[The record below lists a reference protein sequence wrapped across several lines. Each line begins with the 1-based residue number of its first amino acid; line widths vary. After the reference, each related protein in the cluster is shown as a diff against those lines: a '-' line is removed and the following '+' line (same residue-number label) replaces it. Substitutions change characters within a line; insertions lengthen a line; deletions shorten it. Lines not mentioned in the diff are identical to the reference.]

1 MSGIAQ
7 QLQRHGAGDVSDDAA
22 VLGAYSSDASLY
34 RVPPVAVAFPRSTD
48 EVAAILAAARAEGLT
63 LTARGAGTSV
73 AGNAIGPGVVV
84 DFSRHLDQVVSVDVE
99 AETAVVQPGVVQAA
113 LQKAVAPHGLKFGPD
128 PSTSTRCTIGG
139 MIGNDACGAR
149 SLAYG
154 RTSHNVRGLRG
165 LLADGTEL
173 VTGYDA
179 AGKPVSSA
187 EGSDVLDRL
196 RALVAG
202 DLGTVRTEFGTFGRH
217 VSGLALDHLVPERG
231 FDVTRALVGS
241 EGTLAVLTEATVRLV
256 RSPKASLMIV
266 LGFPDFPTAGFA
278 TTEVLAFE
286 PSACEG
292 LDRRIVDV
300 IRERRG
306 PDAVPELPPGDAWM
320 FVELSGD
327 DPDDVRRRADLLA
340 AAGLG
345 VSALVVDDPRTADRL
360 WKIRADG
367 AGLAGRAPSGQ
378 PAWAGWEDSAVP
390 PDRLGEYLTA
400 FEGLL
405 AAHELTAMPFGH
417 FGEGCLHV
425 RMDFPFARPDGAD
438 RFRAFLE
445 EAADLVTSLGGSLS
459 GEHGDGR
466 ARSDLLPRMYSP
478 AARSLMASVKDLFD
492 PTRVLNPGILV
503 DAASSTDDLRY
514 SSTTRLTQQS
524 GGLAFAYA
532 DDGGDFGQAVHRCT
546 GVGKCRADNS
556 GSGGVMC
563 PSYQATKEEIHSTRG
578 RARLLQEI
586 VNGDSDVSW
595 GSPAVHDAL
604 DLCLACK
611 GCASD
616 CPTGTDMASYKAEV
630 LHQTYKRKIRPRSH
644 YSVGWLPR
652 WAKVGSAMPRFANR
666 SMDVGPLRK
675 VALKAAGVDTRRRMP
690 AFARRTFRRTFG
702 GAAGTG
708 TPVVLFVDSFTNH
721 FAPQV
726 ADAAVE
732 VLRAAG
738 YDPRITRQQECCG
751 LPWISTGQL
760 DGAAK
765 RMRGMVDALAAD
777 AKAGVPIVGIEPSCT
792 AVLRHE
798 LRELVPGPDSDA
810 VAAATL
816 TLAEA
821 LALRPD
827 WTPPDLTGVRV
838 VAQPHCHHHAV
849 MGWNADR
856 TLLEKAGAKV
866 EAVAGCCGMAG
877 NFGVEQ
883 GHYEVS
889 VAVAE
894 QNLLPALRASAGE
907 TRRVVLADGFSC
919 RTQLGELAPD
929 EAPVHLAEL
938 LARGVT
944 GVTGR

>member
-34 RVPPVAVAFPRSTD
+34 RIPPVAVAFPRSAD
-48 EVAAILAAARAEGLT
+48 EVAAVLAAARAEGLT
-63 LTARGAGTSV
+63 VTARGAGTSV

-84 DFSRHLDQVVSVDVE
+84 DFSRHMDQIVSIDAE
-99 AETAVVQPGVVQAA
+99 AETAVVQPGVVQAV
-113 LQKAVAPHGLKFGPD
+113 LQRAAAPYGLKFGPD

-154 RTSHNVRGLRG
+154 RTSHNVRAVRA
-165 LLADGTEL
+165 LLADGSGLT
-173 VTGYDA
+173 TGYDA
-179 AGKPVSSA
+179 AGAPVA
-187 EGSDVLDRL
+187 TADGSDVVERL
-196 RALVAG
+196 RKVVAG
-202 DLGTVRTEFGTFGRH
+202 DLATVRTEFGTFGRH
-217 VSGLALDHLVPERG
+217 VSGIALDHLAPERG
-231 FDVTRALVGS
+231 FDLTRTLVGS

-256 RSPKASLMIV
+256 RAPKAAIMVV

-278 TTEVLAFE
+278 TPEVLAFE

-292 LDRRIVDV
+292 LDRRIVEV

-306 PDAVPELPPGDAWM
+306 ENAVPPLPAGDAWM
-320 FVELSGD
+320 FVELSGT

-345 VSALVVDDPRTADRL
+345 VSAQVIDDPRTADRL

-367 AGLAGRAPSGQ
+367 AGLAGRAPSGK
-378 PAWAGWEDSAVP
+378 PAWAGWEDAAVP
-390 PDRLGEYLTA
+390 PDRLGTYLTS
-400 FEGLL
+400 FEDLL
-405 AAHELTAMPFGH
+405 ARHELTAMPFGH
-417 FGEGCLHV
+417 FGEGCIHV
-425 RMDFPFARPDGAD
+425 RMDFPFDRPDGAEA
-438 RFRAFLE
+438 FHAFLE
-445 EAADLVTSLGGSLS
+445 DAADLVTSLGGSLS

-478 AARSLMASVKDLFD
+478 AALSLMAAVKDVFD
-492 PTRVLNPGILV
+492 PTRMLNPGILV
-503 DAASSTDDLRY
+503 EAASSAADLRY
-514 SSTTRLTQQS
+514 SASSRLTK
-524 GGLAFAYA
+524 GLALAYSS
-532 DDGGDFGQAVHRCT
+532 DGGDFGQAVHRCT

-563 PSYQATKEEIHSTRG
+563 PSYQATREEIHSTRG

-586 VNGDSDVSW
+586 VNGSSTTTW
-595 GSPAVHDAL
+595 SSPEVHEAL
-604 DLCLACK
+604 DLCLSCK

-630 LHQTYKRKIRPRSH
+630 LHQTYKRKLRPRSH

-666 SMDVGPLRK
+666 SMDLAPLRK
-675 VALKAAGVDTRRRMP
+675 IALKAAGVDTRRRMP
-690 AFARRTFRRTFG
+690 AFARRTFRRSFA

-721 FAPQV
+721 FAPRV
-726 ADAAVE
+726 AEAAVA
-732 VLRAAG
+732 VLRDAG

-760 DGAAK
+760 DGAA
-765 RMRGMVDALAAD
+765 RRLGGMVAALAAD
-777 AKAGVPIVGIEPSCT
+777 ARAGVPIVGLEPSCT

-798 LRELVPGPDSDA
+798 LRELVPGEDAAA
-810 VAAATL
+810 VAAATT
-816 TLAEA
+816 TLAE
-821 LALRPD
+821 LLSRTPG
-827 WTPPDLTGVRV
+827 WTPPSLAGVRI

-849 MGWNADR
+849 MGWSTDQA
-856 TLLEKAGAKV
+856 LLERAGASV
-866 EAVAGCCGMAG
+866 ETVPGCCGMAG

-894 QNLLPALRASAGE
+894 ANLLPAVRSSADEPG
-907 TRRVVLADGFSC
+907 RVVLADGFSC
-919 RTQLGELAPD
+919 RTQLDELAPD
-929 EAPVHLAEL
+929 AEPVHLAEL
-938 LARGVT
+938 LARGLS
-944 GVTGR
+944 

>member
-34 RVPPVAVAFPRSTD
+34 RVPPVAVAFPRSAD
-48 EVAAILAAARAEGLT
+48 EVAAVLAAAREEGLT
-63 LTARGAGTSV
+63 VTARGAGTSV
-73 AGNAIGPGVVV
+73 AGNAIGPGVVI
-84 DFSRHLDQVVSVDVE
+84 DFSRHLNQVVSIDGDT
-99 AETAVVQPGVVQAA
+99 ETAVVQPGVVQAV
-113 LQKAVAPHGLKFGPD
+113 LQKAAAPYGLRFGPD

-154 RTSHNVRGLRG
+154 RTSHNVRAVRA
-165 LLADGTEL
+165 LLADGSVLT
-173 VTGYDA
+173 TGYDA
-179 AGKPVSSA
+179 SGAPVAEAG
-187 EGSDVLDRL
+187 GSDVLDRL
-196 RALVAG
+196 RKVVAG
-202 DLGTVRTEFGTFGRH
+202 DLATVRTEFGTFGRH
-217 VSGLALDHLVPERG
+217 VSGIALDHLAPERG
-231 FDVTRALVGS
+231 FDLTRTLVGS

-256 RSPKASLMIV
+256 RAPKAAIMVV
-266 LGFPDFPTAGFA
+266 LGFADFPTAGFA
-278 TTEVLAFE
+278 TPEVLAFE

-306 PDAVPELPPGDAWM
+306 ENAVPPLPAGDAWM
-320 FVELSGD
+320 FVELSGT

-367 AGLAGRAPSGQ
+367 AGLAGRAPSGK
-378 PAWAGWEDSAVP
+378 PAWAGWEDAAVP
-390 PDRLGEYLTA
+390 PERLGTYLTS
-400 FEGLL
+400 FEELL
-405 AAHELTAMPFGH
+405 ARHELTAMPFGH

-425 RMDFPFARPDGAD
+425 RMDFPFDRPDGAEA
-438 RFRAFLE
+438 FHAFLE
-445 EAADLVTSLGGSLS
+445 DAADLVTSLGGSLS

-478 AARSLMASVKDLFD
+478 AALSLMAAVKDVFD
-492 PTRVLNPGILV
+492 PARMLNPGILV
-503 DAASSTDDLRY
+503 EPASSAADLRY
-514 SSTTRLTQQS
+514 TSTARLTK
-524 GGLAFAYA
+524 GLALAYTS
-532 DDGGDFGQAVHRCT
+532 DGGDFGQAVHRCT

-556 GSGGVMC
+556 ASGGVMC
-563 PSYQATKEEIHSTRG
+563 PSYQATREEIHSTRG

-586 VNGDSDVSW
+586 VNGSSTTTW
-595 GSPAVHDAL
+595 SSPEVHEAL
-604 DLCLACK
+604 DLCLSCK

-630 LHQTYKRKIRPRSH
+630 LHQTYKRKLRPRSH

-666 SMDVGPLRK
+666 SMDLAPLRK

-702 GAAGTG
+702 GSVGTG

-721 FAPQV
+721 FAPRV
-726 ADAAVE
+726 AEAAVA
-732 VLRAAG
+732 VLRDAG

-760 DGAAK
+760 DGAA
-765 RMRGMVDALAAD
+765 RRLGAMVDALKDD
-777 AKAGVPIVGIEPSCT
+777 ALAGVPIVGLEPSCT

-798 LRELVPGPDSDA
+798 LRELVPGEDAAA
-810 VAAATL
+810 VASATT
-816 TLAEA
+816 TLAE
-821 LALRPD
+821 LLSRTPG
-827 WTPPDLTGVRV
+827 WTPPSLAGVRI

-849 MGWNADR
+849 MGWSTDQA
-856 TLLEKAGAKV
+856 LLEKAGASV
-866 EAVAGCCGMAG
+866 EAVPGCCGMAG

-894 QNLLPALRASAGE
+894 ANLLPAVRSSAGE
-907 TRRVVLADGFSC
+907 TGRVVLADGFSC
-919 RTQLGELAPD
+919 RTQLDELAPD
-929 EAPVHLAEL
+929 AEPVHLAEL
-938 LARGVT
+938 LARGL
-944 GVTGR
+944 R

>member
-34 RVPPVAVAFPRSTD
+34 RVPPVAVAFPRSAD
-48 EVAAILAAARAEGLT
+48 EVAAVLAAARAEGLT
-63 LTARGAGTSV
+63 VTARGAGTSV

-84 DFSRHLDQVVSVDVE
+84 DFSRHMNQVVSIDGD
-99 AETAVVQPGVVQAA
+99 AATAVVQPGVVQAV
-113 LQKAVAPHGLKFGPD
+113 LQKAAAPHGLRFGPD

-154 RTSHNVRGLRG
+154 RTSHNVRAVRA
-165 LLADGTEL
+165 LLADGSLLT
-173 VTGYDA
+173 TGYDA
-179 AGKPVSSA
+179 SGAPVA
-187 EGSDVLDRL
+187 EAAGSDVLDRL
-196 RALVAG
+196 RKVVAG
-202 DLGTVRTEFGTFGRH
+202 DLATVRTEFGTFGRH
-217 VSGLALDHLVPERG
+217 VSGIALDHLAPERG
-231 FDVTRALVGS
+231 FDLTRTLVGS

-256 RSPKASLMIV
+256 RAPKAAIMVV
-266 LGFPDFPTAGFA
+266 LGFADFPTAGFA
-278 TTEVLAFE
+278 TPEVLAFE

-292 LDRRIVDV
+292 LDRRIVEV

-306 PDAVPELPPGDAWM
+306 EHAVPPLPAGDAWM
-320 FVELSGD
+320 FVELSGT

-367 AGLAGRAPSGQ
+367 AGLAGRAPSGK
-378 PAWAGWEDSAVP
+378 PAWAGWEDAAVP
-390 PDRLGEYLTA
+390 PEQLGTYLTS
-400 FEGLL
+400 FEELL
-405 AAHELTAMPFGH
+405 AQHELTAMPFGH

-425 RMDFPFARPDGAD
+425 RMDFPFDRPDGAD
-438 RFRAFLE
+438 RFHAFLE
-445 EAADLVTSLGGSLS
+445 DAADLVTSLGGSLS

-478 AARSLMASVKDLFD
+478 AALSLMAAVKDVFD
-492 PTRVLNPGILV
+492 PTRMLNPGILV
-503 DAASSTDDLRY
+503 EPASSAADLRY
-514 SSTTRLTQQS
+514 STSARLTK
-524 GGLAFAYA
+524 GLALAYSS
-532 DDGGDFGQAVHRCT
+532 DGGDFGQAVHRCT

-556 GSGGVMC
+556 ASGGVMC
-563 PSYQATKEEIHSTRG
+563 PSYQATREEIHSTRG

-586 VNGDSDVSW
+586 VNGDSTTTW
-595 GSPAVHDAL
+595 GSPEVHEAL
-604 DLCLACK
+604 DLCLSCK

-630 LHQTYKRKIRPRSH
+630 LHQTYKRKLRPRSH

-666 SMDVGPLRK
+666 SMDLAPLRK

-702 GAAGTG
+702 GSVGTG

-721 FAPQV
+721 FAPRV
-726 ADAAVE
+726 ADAAVA
-732 VLRAAG
+732 VLRDAG

-760 DGAAK
+760 DGAA
-765 RMRGMVDALAAD
+765 RRLGGMVDALADD
-777 AKAGVPIVGIEPSCT
+777 ARAGVPIVGLEPSCT

-798 LRELVPGPDSDA
+798 LRELVPGPDAAA
-810 VAAATL
+810 VASATT
-816 TLAEA
+816 TLAE
-821 LALRPD
+821 LLSRTPG
-827 WTPPDLTGVRV
+827 WTPPSLAGVRI

-849 MGWNADR
+849 MGWSTDQA
-856 TLLEKAGAKV
+856 LLERAGATV
-866 EAVAGCCGMAG
+866 EAVPGCCGMAG

-894 QNLLPALRASAGE
+894 ANLLPAVRSSAGE
-907 TRRVVLADGFSC
+907 AGRVVLADGFSC
-919 RTQLGELAPD
+919 RTQLDELAPD
-929 EAPVHLAEL
+929 AEPVHLAEL
-938 LARGVT
+938 LARGLS
-944 GVTGR
+944 

>member
-34 RVPPVAVAFPRSTD
+34 RVPPAAVAFPRSAD
-48 EVAAILAAARAEGLT
+48 EVAALLAAARSEGLSV
-63 LTARGAGTSV
+63 TARGAGTSV

-84 DFSRHLDQVVSVDVE
+84 DFSRHMNRILAVDPD
-99 AETAVVQPGVVQAA
+99 AASAVVEPGVVQAA
-113 LQKAVAPHGLKFGPD
+113 LQQASAPYGLRFGPD

-154 RTSHNVRGLRG
+154 RTSHNVRAVRA
-165 LLADGTEL
+165 LLADGSQL
-173 VTGYDA
+173 STGYDESGRPTAQA
-179 AGKPVSSA
+179 A
-187 EGSDVLDRL
+187 GSDVVDRL
-196 RALVAG
+196 RTLVAR
-202 DLGTVRTEFGTFGRH
+202 DLATVRTEFGTFGRH
-217 VSGLALDHLVPERG
+217 VSGLALDRLAPEHG
-231 FDVTRALVGS
+231 FDLTRTLVGS

-256 RSPKASLMIV
+256 RAPEVAVMVV

-278 TTEVLAFE
+278 TPDVLAFA

-306 PDAVPELPPGDAWM
+306 PAAVPPLPAGDAWM
-320 FVELSGD
+320 FVELSGT
-327 DPDDVRRRADLLA
+327 DPADVRRQAELLA

-345 VSALVVDDPRTADRL
+345 VSALVVDDPATADRL
-360 WKIRADG
+360 WRIRADG
-367 AGLAGRAPSGQ
+367 AGLAGRAPSGK
-378 PAWAGWEDSAVP
+378 PAWAGWEDAAVP
-390 PDRLGEYLTA
+390 PEHLGTYLTS
-400 FEGLL
+400 FEDLL
-405 AAHELTAMPFGH
+405 AQHGLSAMPFGH

-425 RMDFPFARPDGAD
+425 RMDFPFDRADGAEA
-438 RFRAFLE
+438 FRAFLE
-445 EAADLVTSLGGSLS
+445 DAADLVTSLGGSLS

-478 AARSLMASVKDLFD
+478 AALSLMAAVKDVFD
-492 PTRVLNPGILV
+492 PDRVLNPGILV
-503 DAASSTDDLRY
+503 DPASSSADLRY
-514 SSTTRLTQQS
+514 SSAARLS
-524 GGLAFAYA
+524 KGLALAYTA
-532 DDGGDFGQAVHRCT
+532 DGGDFGQAVHRCT

-556 GSGGVMC
+556 AAGGVMC
-563 PSYQATKEEIHSTRG
+563 PSYQATREEIHSTRG

-586 VNGDSDVSW
+586 VNGSSSTTW
-595 GSPAVHDAL
+595 GSPEVHEAL
-604 DLCLACK
+604 DLCLSCK

-630 LHQTYKRKIRPRSH
+630 LHQTYKRRLRPRSH

-652 WAKVGSAMPRFANR
+652 WAKLGSAMPGFANR
-666 SMDVGPLRK
+666 SMDVAPLRT

-690 AFARRTFRRTFG
+690 AFARRTFRRAFG
-702 GAAGTG
+702 GAVGTG
-708 TPVVLFVDSFTNH
+708 TPVVLFVDSFSNH
-721 FAPQV
+721 FSPRV
-726 ADAAVE
+726 ADAAVA

-760 DGAAK
+760 DGAA
-765 RMRGMVDALAAD
+765 RRLRGMVDALAAD
-777 AKAGVPIVGIEPSCT
+777 ARAGVPIVGLEPSCT

-798 LRELVPGPDSDA
+798 LRELVAGEDAAA
-810 VAAATL
+810 VAAATT
-816 TLAEA
+816 TLAE
-821 LALRPD
+821 LLSRTPG
-827 WTPPDLTGVRV
+827 WTPPDLTGTRV

-849 MGWNADR
+849 MGWR
-856 TLLEKAGAKV
+856 TDQALLERAGATV
-866 EAVAGCCGMAG
+866 EAVPGCCGMAG

-894 QNLLPALRASAGE
+894 TNLLPAVRRSAGDAA
-907 TRRVVLADGFSC
+907 RVVLADGFSC
-919 RTQLGELAPD
+919 RTQLDELAPD
-929 EAPVHLAEL
+929 AQPLHLAEL
-938 LARGVT
+938 LAQRLG
-944 GVTGR
+944 

>member
-34 RVPPVAVAFPRSTD
+34 RVPPVAVAFPRSAD
-48 EVAAILAAARAEGLT
+48 EVAAVLAAAREEGLT
-63 LTARGAGTSV
+63 VTARGAGTSV
-73 AGNAIGPGVVV
+73 AGNAIGPGVVI
-84 DFSRHLDQVVSVDVE
+84 DFSRHLNQVVSIDGD
-99 AETAVVQPGVVQAA
+99 AETAVVQPGVVQAV
-113 LQKAVAPHGLKFGPD
+113 LQKAAAPYGLRFGPD

-154 RTSHNVRGLRG
+154 RTSHNVRAVRA
-165 LLADGTEL
+165 LLADGSVLT
-173 VTGYDA
+173 TGYDA
-179 AGKPVSSA
+179 SGAPVAEAG
-187 EGSDVLDRL
+187 GSDVLDRL
-196 RALVAG
+196 RKVVAG
-202 DLGTVRTEFGTFGRH
+202 DLATVRTEFGTFGRH
-217 VSGLALDHLVPERG
+217 VSGIALDHLAPERG
-231 FDVTRALVGS
+231 FDLTRALVGS

-256 RSPKASLMIV
+256 RAPKAAIMVV
-266 LGFPDFPTAGFA
+266 LGFADFPTAGFA
-278 TTEVLAFE
+278 TPEVLAFE

-306 PDAVPELPPGDAWM
+306 ENAVPPLPAGDAWM
-320 FVELSGD
+320 FVELSGT

-367 AGLAGRAPSGQ
+367 AGLAGRAPSGK
-378 PAWAGWEDSAVP
+378 PAWAGWEDAAVP
-390 PDRLGEYLTA
+390 PERLGTYLTS
-400 FEGLL
+400 FEELL
-405 AAHELTAMPFGH
+405 ARHELTAMPFGH

-425 RMDFPFARPDGAD
+425 RMDFPFDRPDGAEA
-438 RFRAFLE
+438 FHAFLE
-445 EAADLVTSLGGSLS
+445 DAADLVTSLGGSLS

-478 AARSLMASVKDLFD
+478 AALSLMAAVKDVFD
-492 PTRVLNPGILV
+492 PARMLNPGILV
-503 DAASSTDDLRY
+503 EPASSAADLRY
-514 SSTTRLTQQS
+514 TSTARLTK
-524 GGLAFAYA
+524 GLALAYTS
-532 DDGGDFGQAVHRCT
+532 DGGDFGQAVHRCT

-556 GSGGVMC
+556 ASGGVMC
-563 PSYQATKEEIHSTRG
+563 PSYQATREEIHSTRG

-586 VNGDSDVSW
+586 VNGSSTTTW
-595 GSPAVHDAL
+595 SSPEVHEAL
-604 DLCLACK
+604 DLCLSCK

-630 LHQTYKRKIRPRSH
+630 LHQTYKRKLRPRSH

-666 SMDVGPLRK
+666 SMDLAPLRK

-702 GAAGTG
+702 GSVGTG
-708 TPVVLFVDSFTNH
+708 TPVVLFVDSFSNH
-721 FAPQV
+721 FAPRV
-726 ADAAVE
+726 AEAAVA
-732 VLRAAG
+732 VLRDAG

-760 DGAAK
+760 DGAA
-765 RMRGMVDALAAD
+765 RRLGAMVDALKDD
-777 AKAGVPIVGIEPSCT
+777 ALAGVPIVGLEPSCT

-798 LRELVPGPDSDA
+798 LRELVPGEDAAA
-810 VAAATL
+810 VASATT
-816 TLAEA
+816 TLAE
-821 LALRPD
+821 LLSRTPG
-827 WTPPDLTGVRV
+827 WTPPSLAGVRI

-849 MGWNADR
+849 MGWSTDQA
-856 TLLEKAGAKV
+856 LLEKAGASV
-866 EAVAGCCGMAG
+866 EAVPGCCGMAG

-894 QNLLPALRASAGE
+894 ANLLPAVRSSSGE
-907 TRRVVLADGFSC
+907 TGRVVLADGFSC
-919 RTQLGELAPD
+919 RTQLDELAPD
-929 EAPVHLAEL
+929 AEPVHLAEL
-938 LARGVT
+938 LARGL
-944 GVTGR
+944 R

>member
-22 VLGAYSSDASLY
+22 ILGAYSSDASLY
-34 RVPPVAVAFPRSTD
+34 RVPPVAVAFPRSAD
-48 EVAAILAAARAEGLT
+48 EVAAVLTSARAEGLT
-63 LTARGAGTSV
+63 VTARGAGTSV

-84 DFSRHLDQVVSVDVE
+84 DFSRHMNQVVSIDGD
-99 AETAVVQPGVVQAA
+99 AETAVVQPGVVQAV
-113 LQKAVAPHGLKFGPD
+113 LQKAAAPYGLKFGPD

-154 RTSHNVRGLRG
+154 RTSHNVRAVRA
-165 LLADGTEL
+165 LLADGSVLT
-173 VTGYDA
+173 TGYDA
-179 AGKPVSSA
+179 DGSPVA
-187 EGSDVLDRL
+187 TAPASDVLDRL
-196 RALVAG
+196 RKVVAG
-202 DLGTVRTEFGTFGRH
+202 DLATVRTEFGTFGRH
-217 VSGLALDHLVPERG
+217 VSGIALDHLAPERG
-231 FDVTRALVGS
+231 FDLTRTLVGS

-256 RSPKASLMIV
+256 RAPKAAIMVV

-278 TTEVLAFE
+278 TPDVLAFE

-306 PDAVPELPPGDAWM
+306 ENAVPPLPAGDAWM
-320 FVELSGD
+320 FVELSGT

-367 AGLAGRAPSGQ
+367 AGLAGRAPSGR
-378 PAWAGWEDSAVP
+378 PAWAGWEDAAVP
-390 PDRLGEYLTA
+390 PERLGTYLTS
-400 FEGLL
+400 FEDLL
-405 AAHELTAMPFGH
+405 AQHELTAMPFGH

-425 RMDFPFARPDGAD
+425 RMDFPFDRPDGPD

-445 EAADLVTSLGGSLS
+445 DAADLVTSLGGSLS

-478 AARSLMASVKDLFD
+478 AALSLMAAVKDVFD
-492 PTRVLNPGILV
+492 PTRMLNPGILV
-503 DAASSTDDLRY
+503 EPASSTADLRY
-514 SSTTRLTQQS
+514 TSTASLTK
-524 GGLAFAYA
+524 GLALAYSS
-532 DDGGDFGQAVHRCT
+532 DGGDFGQAVHRCT

-563 PSYQATKEEIHSTRG
+563 PSYQATREEIHSTRG

-586 VNGDSDVSW
+586 VNGS
-595 GSPAVHDAL
+595 SPTTWSSPEVHEAL
-604 DLCLACK
+604 DLCLSCK

-630 LHQTYKRKIRPRSH
+630 LHQTYRRRLRPRSH

-652 WAKVGSAMPRFANR
+652 WAKVGSAMPRFANK
-666 SMDVGPLRK
+666 SMDLAPLRK

-702 GAAGTG
+702 GSAGTG

-721 FAPQV
+721 FAPRV
-726 ADAAVE
+726 AEAAVA
-732 VLRAAG
+732 VLRDAG

-760 DGAAK
+760 DGAA
-765 RMRGMVDALAAD
+765 RRLSGMVDALAGD
-777 AKAGVPIVGIEPSCT
+777 ARAGVPIVGLEPSCT

-798 LRELVPGPDSDA
+798 LRELVPSEDAAA
-810 VAAATL
+810 VAGATT
-816 TLAEA
+816 TLAE
-821 LALRPD
+821 LLSRTPG
-827 WTPPDLTGVRV
+827 WTPPSLAGVRI

-849 MGWNADR
+849 MGWSTDQA
-856 TLLEKAGAKV
+856 LLERAGAAV
-866 EAVAGCCGMAG
+866 EAVPGCCGMAG

-894 QNLLPALRASAGE
+894 ANLLPAVRASADDS
-907 TRRVVLADGFSC
+907 RRVVLADGFSC
-919 RTQLGELAPD
+919 RTQLDELAPD
-929 EAPVHLAEL
+929 AEPVHLAEL
-938 LARGVT
+938 LARGLS
-944 GVTGR
+944 

>member
-34 RVPPVAVAFPRSTD
+34 RVPPVAVAFPRSGD
-48 EVAAILAAARAEGLT
+48 EVAAVLAAARAEGLT
-63 LTARGAGTSV
+63 VTARGAGTSV
-73 AGNAIGPGVVV
+73 AGNAIGPGVVI
-84 DFSRHLDQVVSVDVE
+84 DFSRHLNQVLSVDAE
-99 AETAVVQPGVVQAA
+99 AETAVVQPGVVQAV
-113 LQKAVAPHGLKFGPD
+113 LQQAAAPHGLRFGPD

-154 RTSHNVRGLRG
+154 RTSHNVRAVRA
-165 LLADGTEL
+165 LLADGSTL
-173 VTGYDA
+173 TTGYDA
-179 AGKPVSSA
+179 DGTPVASA

-196 RALVAG
+196 RKVVAG
-202 DLGTVRTEFGTFGRH
+202 DLATVRTEFGTFGRH
-217 VSGLALDHLVPERG
+217 VSGIALDHLAPERG
-231 FDVTRALVGS
+231 FDLTRTLVGS

-256 RSPKASLMIV
+256 RAPKVAVMVV
-266 LGFPDFPTAGFA
+266 LGFADFPTAGFA
-278 TTEVLAFE
+278 TPEVLAFE

-306 PDAVPELPPGDAWM
+306 ENAVPPLPAGDAWM
-320 FVELSGD
+320 FVELSGT

-345 VSALVVDDPRTADRL
+345 ISALVVDDPRTADRL

-367 AGLAGRAPSGQ
+367 AGLAGRAPSGK
-378 PAWAGWEDSAVP
+378 PAWAGWEDAAVP
-390 PDRLGEYLTA
+390 PDRLGTYLTS
-400 FEGLL
+400 FEELL
-405 AAHELTAMPFGH
+405 ARHELTAMPFGH

-425 RMDFPFARPDGAD
+425 RMDFPFDRPDGAEA
-438 RFRAFLE
+438 FRAFLE
-445 EAADLVTSLGGSLS
+445 DAADLVTSLGGSLS

-478 AARSLMASVKDLFD
+478 AALSLMAAVKDVFD
-492 PTRVLNPGILV
+492 PTRMLNPGILV
-503 DAASSTDDLRY
+503 EPASSTADLRY
-514 SSTTRLTQQS
+514 TATARLTKQS
-524 GGLAFAYA
+524 GGLALAYTS
-532 DDGGDFGQAVHRCT
+532 DGGDFGQAVHRCT

-586 VNGDSDVSW
+586 VNGSSTTTW
-595 GSPAVHDAL
+595 SSPEVHEAL
-604 DLCLACK
+604 DLCLSCK

-630 LHQTYKRKIRPRSH
+630 LHQTYKRKLRPRSH

-652 WAKVGSAMPRFANR
+652 WAKVGSAMPRFANK
-666 SMDVGPLRK
+666 SMDLAPLRK

-721 FAPQV
+721 FAPRV
-726 ADAAVE
+726 ADAAVA
-732 VLRAAG
+732 VLRDAG

-760 DGAAK
+760 DGAA
-765 RMRGMVDALAAD
+765 RRLGGMVEALKEDAH
-777 AKAGVPIVGIEPSCT
+777 AGVPIVGLEPSCT

-798 LRELVPGPDSDA
+798 LRELVPGPDAAA
-810 VAAATL
+810 VAGATT
-816 TLAEA
+816 TLAELLSRTPA
-821 LALRPD
+821 
-827 WTPPDLTGVRV
+827 WTPPSLAGVRI

-849 MGWNADR
+849 MGWSTDQA
-856 TLLEKAGAKV
+856 LLERAGATV
-866 EAVAGCCGMAG
+866 EAVPGCCGMAG

-894 QNLLPALRASAGE
+894 ANLLPALRSSADDA
-907 TRRVVLADGFSC
+907 RRVVLADGFSC
-919 RTQLGELAPD
+919 RTQLDELAPD
-929 EAPVHLAEL
+929 AEPVHLAEL
-938 LARGVT
+938 LARGL
-944 GVTGR
+944 R

>member
-7 QLQRHGAGDVSDDAA
+7 QLQRHGAGDVTDDAA
-22 VLGAYSSDASLY
+22 FLGAYSSDASLY
-34 RVPPVAVAFPRSTD
+34 RVPPAAVAFPRSSD
-48 EVAAILAAARAEGLT
+48 EVRALLLGARELGLT
-63 LTARGAGTSV
+63 VTARGAGTSV

-84 DFSRHLDQVVSVDVE
+84 DFSRHLNQIVSVDAE
-99 AETAVVQPGVVQAA
+99 AETAVVQPGVVQAQ

-154 RTSHNVRGLRG
+154 RTAHNVRGVRA

-179 AGKPVSSA
+179 SGAPVA
-187 EGSDVLDRL
+187 TATGSDVLDRV
-196 RALVAG
+196 RGVIAG
-202 DLGTVRTEFGTFGRH
+202 DLATARTEFGTFGRH
-217 VSGLALDHLVPERG
+217 VSGIALDQLVPERG
-231 FDVTRALVGS
+231 FDLTRALVGS

-256 RSPKASLMIV
+256 RAPKAALMVV
-266 LGFPDFPTAGFA
+266 LGFPDFPTAGHA
-278 TTEVLAFE
+278 TTDVLAFE

-306 PDAVPELPPGDAWM
+306 PDAVPALPAGDAWM

-327 DPDDVRRRADLLA
+327 DPDDVRRRAELLA

-367 AGLAGRAPSGQ
+367 AGLAGRAPSGK

-390 PDRLGEYLTA
+390 PERLGEYLTA

-405 AAHELTAMPFGH
+405 ATHELTAMPFGH

-478 AARSLMASVKDLFD
+478 AALSLMASVKRAFD
-492 PTRVLNPGILV
+492 PTGLLNPGVLV
-503 DAASSTDDLRY
+503 EPASSTADLRY
-514 SSTTRLTQQS
+514 SSTARLTK
-524 GGLAFAYA
+524 GLAFAYA

-586 VNGDSDVSW
+586 VNGDSAVSW
-595 GSPAVHDAL
+595 DSPAVHDAL

-630 LHQTYKRKIRPRSH
+630 LHQTYQGRLRPRSH

-690 AFARRTFRRTFG
+690 SFARRTFRRTFG
-702 GAAGTG
+702 GSAGTG

-765 RMRGMVDALAAD
+765 RLRGMVDALADD

-798 LRELVPGPDSDA
+798 LRELVPGADAAA

-821 LALRPD
+821 LALRPE
-827 WTPPDLTGVRV
+827 WTPPDLIGVRV

-849 MGWNADR
+849 MGWSADQA
-856 TLLEKAGAKV
+856 LLEKAGASV
-866 EAVAGCCGMAG
+866 EPVAGCCGMAG

-889 VAVAE
+889 LAVAE

-907 TRRVVLADGFSC
+907 ARRVVLADGFSC
-919 RTQLGELAPD
+919 RTQLAELAED
-929 EAPVHLAEL
+929 ETPLHLAQL
-938 LARGVT
+938 LAQGVSA
-944 GVTGR
+944 R